1 LTPAAASKKR
11 SKAPLIIGILAVLFI
26 LFVAGVGVAYV
37 FVFRPMIEAR
47 RNKPAAVEVSKP
59 SSTESAP
66 VAETTPAETTNTT
79 ETNPSKTTAESEPPA
94 YVPPADAVQ
103 FVNSNRNLDGK
114 LAEHY
119 VEFSFYYPGR
129 WIKDP
134 KSGVSGAS
142 NFVKVER
149 RLPQDFTQEN
159 FAVAPW
165 YASPEPAVA
174 DDAFF
179 QDLIAKDNS
188 DFEKKF
194 PEYRKVSEGPTKVGV
209 YSGYEFR
216 FEGTSR
222 NTAKGDLKL
231 WGREIF
237 FPPRPGETNGIKLLI
252 FATSLAPELKS
263 IDDLGEKGELPMI
276 MASFRF
282 GRSASG

>member
-1 LTPAAASKKR
+1 VPPKKK

-26 LFVAGVGVAYV
+26 LFVAVVGVAYI
-37 FVFRPMIEAR
+37 FVVRPALEAR
-47 RNKPAAVEVSKP
+47 RNRSAAVELSKP
-59 SSTESAP
+59 SSSETAP

-79 ETNPSKTTAESEPPA
+79 GADSSKPAGESEPPA

-119 VEFSFYYPGR
+119 VGFSFYYPER

-149 RLPQDFTQEN
+149 RLPPDFTQEN

-165 YASPEPAVA
+165 YASPEPVVA

-179 QDLIAKDNS
+179 QQLIAKDNS

-216 FEGTSR
+216 FEAISR

-237 FPPRPGETNGIKLLI
+237 FSPRPGETNGIKLLI

-263 IDDLGEKGELPMI
+263 IEDLGEKGELPMI
-276 MASFRF
+276 LESFRF